1 MKKLKE
7 FDGLA
12 MSIGNGHAESAEPG
26 GENRLSERFV
36 DLFSFCMNIF
46 NDILSEFVDI
56 PLSSY
61 VGGGGEGKICHLKL
75 FSKLNL
81 LSLLLSRMVVHEL
94 VIVMESYG

>member
-1 MKKLKE
+1 MQAGTPLSIETPPKSSGNTDQGLMK
-7 FDGLA
+7 
-12 MSIGNGHAESAEPG
+12 
-26 GENRLSERFV
+26 
-36 DLFSFCMNIF
+36 NIF